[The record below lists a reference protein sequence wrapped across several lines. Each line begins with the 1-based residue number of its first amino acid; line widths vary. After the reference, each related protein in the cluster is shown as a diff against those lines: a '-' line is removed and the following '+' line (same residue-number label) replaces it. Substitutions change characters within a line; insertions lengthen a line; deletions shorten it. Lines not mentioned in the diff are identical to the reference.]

1 MGFWDKAQCGGSTI
15 PLLRVGVFLLLRKKP
30 VGFYLAK
37 FQKLSILLALYFKG
51 VFFVLFY
58 WFILTETK
66 GVHLLGREKK
76 GKKSIKAKTQ
86 AKRGNQ
92 WDKLVVEAYPYLVM
106 CCKFESKNSSKR
118 ETCKFLSCIF

>member
-76 GKKSIKAKTQ
+76 GKKKYQ
-86 AKRGNQ
+86 
-92 WDKLVVEAYPYLVM
+92 
-106 CCKFESKNSSKR
+106 SKNAG
-118 ETCKFLSCIF
+118 